1 MTFDDVSAQ
10 ADQEFELERDP
21 NGVIEYSTK

>member
-1 MTFDDVSAQ
+1 MTFDDVGAQ
-10 ADQEFELERDP
+10 ADQEFELERDS